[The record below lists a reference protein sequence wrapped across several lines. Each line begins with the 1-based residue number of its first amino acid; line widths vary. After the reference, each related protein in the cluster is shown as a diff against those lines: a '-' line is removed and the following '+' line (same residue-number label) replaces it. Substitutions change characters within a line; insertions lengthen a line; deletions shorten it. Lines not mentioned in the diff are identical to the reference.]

1 MTKTTTSTT
10 QTKRYACSHQLEA
23 AENDDKYRFTSPL
36 DQYCPL
42 LYLQTVL
49 AGLEK
54 NNPEYFKFV
63 MSTLTQ
69 DQTNLLLQCI
79 SSSQEYIH
87 KLNEVISLK
96 QTPGPVQ
103 LLSNS

>member
-1 MTKTTTSTT
+1 M
-10 QTKRYACSHQLEA
+10 EA

-42 LYLQTVL
+42 LYLQSVL

-54 NNPEYFKFV
+54 NNPDYFKFV

-69 DQTNLLLQCI
+69 DQTSLLLQCI
-79 SSSQEYIH
+79 SSSQDYIQ
-87 KLNEVISLK
+87 KLKEAIHLQQVPDSA
-96 QTPGPVQ
+96 QSAP
-103 LLSNS
+103 NS

>member
-1 MTKTTTSTT
+1 M
-10 QTKRYACSHQLEA
+10 QTKRYECSHQLEA

-42 LYLQTVL
+42 LYLQTIL
-49 AGLEK
+49 GELEK

-79 SSSQEYIH
+79 ASSQEYIR
-87 KLNEVISLK
+87 KLKEAISHK
-96 QTPGPVQ
+96 QTPVTA
-103 LLSNS
+103 